1 MVRAGRTRTERGRSD
16 RGSVTVLMLGVITV
30 ALVLA
35 IGLGALARSTNA
47 QARAQGAADLA
58 ALAAAHEYAR
68 GDASGCRVAGRVAA
82 RHQAQLTDC
91 RAEGPV
97 VQVHVAVPLQPLPG
111 WRTSAHAGARAG
123 PVGMAP
129 RGDNAGSLPERG

>member
-68 GDASGCRVAGRVAA
+68 GDASGCR
-82 RHQAQLTDC
+82 
-91 RAEGPV
+91 AEGPV